1 MVHVENG
8 TRNDLSPGVII
19 WVDVGGGGVF
29 HYTLRKFICVDG
41 AHFSTGRPR
50 TWASQILHS
59 IPPDNG
65 VTLHSFRARRPGLF
79 FFLVRGH
86 SIVPRVSHSL
96 PFLEPLPIMS
106 WKINGPRMIRN
117 ETQTKQRRA
126 FIFER
131 IELISAIPFLT
142 ELKIL
147 TSKRIGGIEFI
158 YIVR

>member
-1 MVHVENG
+1 MTRPIASVIAIKDAKRGGGRRRGRKIIERRMVHVEDG

-79 FFLVRGH
+79 FFFSSGAIRSCRACPTASPSWSPSLLCRGKSTGQEWSVTKH
-86 SIVPRVSHSL
+86 RRNNVAL
-96 PFLEPLPIMS
+96 LFL
-106 WKINGPRMIRN
+106 N
-117 ETQTKQRRA
+117 E
-126 FIFER
+126 
-131 IELISAIPFLT
+131 
-142 ELKIL
+142 
-147 TSKRIGGIEFI
+147 
-158 YIVR
+158 